1 MNKTH
6 HRIALAAAVVYLAG
20 VMLIVFWPAP
30 VDRPASGQL
39 HMILTLLH
47 NHGMPR
53 FIGYGQVE
61 FTANIAMFIPMGYI
75 ASAWLKK
82 IWLGIIIGFLASCL
96 IELGQAIFLP
106 DRFATGMDVL
116 ANTIGAGVGAV
127 LYYFARRSRTDSETH
142 RKSNDPNQL
151 QPNFGESGE

>member
-39 HMILTLLH
+39 HMVLTWLH

-61 FTANIAMFIPMGYI
+61 FTANVGIFIPMGYI
-75 ASAWLKK
+75 ASAWFRKF
-82 IWLGIIIGFLASCL
+82 WPGIFIGFLASCV

-116 ANTIGAGVGAV
+116 ANTIGAGIGAA
-127 LYYFARRSRTDSETH
+127 LYYGDHRSRTNSATS
-142 RKSNDPNQL
+142 RMSNEPSQL
-151 QPNFGESGE
+151 QANFEKSAE

>member
-6 HRIALAAAVVYLAG
+6 HRIALAATVMYIVGVV
-20 VMLIVFWPAP
+20 LIVFWPAP

-39 HMILTLLH
+39 HTILNWLH

-61 FTANIAMFIPMGYI
+61 FTANIVMFFPMGYI
-75 ASAWLKK
+75 TSAWLKK
-82 IWLGIIIGFLASCL
+82 IWPGIILGSLASGL
-96 IELGQAIFLP
+96 IELGQALFLP

-127 LYYFARRSRTDSETH
+127 LYYCTYRSRIDPETPSI
-142 RKSNDPNQL
+142 SNEPSQL
-151 QPNFGESGE
+151 QAIFGESGE